1 MHRRRRHQ
9 VPLARQLEFFNP
21 NPPPSQCES
30 PAWHAFPHQIQC
42 VVTALV
48 TRLLV
53 EHVCGETH
61 DPRSNVDD
69 H

>member
-9 VPLARQLEFFNP
+9 FPLAHQLEFLNP
-21 NPPPSQCES
+21 NPPSSQCES
-30 PAWHAFPHQIQC
+30 PAWHSFPHQIQC

-53 EHVCGETH
+53 EHVGGETH
-61 DPRSNVDD
+61 DPRSSGDD
-69 H
+69 L

>member
-1 MHRRRRHQ
+1 
-9 VPLARQLEFFNP
+9 
-21 NPPPSQCES
+21 
-30 PAWHAFPHQIQC
+30 

-53 EHVCGETH
+53 EHAGGETH
-61 DPRSNVDD
+61 DPRSSVDD

>member
-1 MHRRRRHQ
+1 
-9 VPLARQLEFFNP
+9 
-21 NPPPSQCES
+21 
-30 PAWHAFPHQIQC
+30 

-53 EHVCGETH
+53 EHGGGETH

>member
-1 MHRRRRHQ
+1 
-9 VPLARQLEFFNP
+9 
-21 NPPPSQCES
+21 
-30 PAWHAFPHQIQC
+30 

-53 EHVCGETH
+53 EHGGGETH

-69 H
+69 HW

>member
-1 MHRRRRHQ
+1 
-9 VPLARQLEFFNP
+9 
-21 NPPPSQCES
+21 
-30 PAWHAFPHQIQC
+30 

-53 EHVCGETH
+53 EHVGGETH